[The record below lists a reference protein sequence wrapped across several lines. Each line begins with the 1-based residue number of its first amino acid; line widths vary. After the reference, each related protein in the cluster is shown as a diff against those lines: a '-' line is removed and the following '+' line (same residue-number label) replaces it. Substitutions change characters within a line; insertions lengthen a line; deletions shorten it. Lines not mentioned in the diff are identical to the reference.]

1 MTAVRFLDIGLV
13 VVTAPAAILLGAP
26 ALGIVVGAVVW
37 VVQRVAALLLE
48 ARARQVE
55 NVRAAVGLN
64 LFGAF
69 GRAWL
74 VGLAILLVGQLGS
87 RDDGLAAAILVLVA
101 FTIYFATT
109 IAMRAMTG
117 SSAAV

>member
-1 MTAVRFLDIGLV
+1 MRYLDVGLV
-13 VVTAPAAILLGAP
+13 VVSAPVLVLAGAP
-26 ALGIVVGAVVW
+26 GLGILVGSVAW
-37 VVQRVAALLLE
+37 VLQRFAALALE
-48 ARARQVE
+48 ARARRVE

-74 VGLAILLVGQLGS
+74 VGLAILLVGQLAS
-87 RDDGLAAAILVLVA
+87 HDDGLAAAILVLVA
-101 FTIYFATT
+101 FTVYLATT
-109 IAMRAMTG
+109 LAMRAMTG